1 MVFDIGG
8 DKIQSSSDLIKQ
20 FQNYVEERPWGKFEN
35 LKKEKGYLVKKLSVE
50 PKQKISLQLH
60 NDRSEYWVVVKGKGI
75 ITIDK
80 KQYSCSK
87 GSYFFIEKKQKHR
100 LENTGKVSL
109 DLIEVQLGNRLSE
122 EDIQRFEDKYGR

>member
-20 FQNYVEERPWGKFEN
+20 FQNYVERPWGKFEN

-60 NDRSEYWVVVKGKGI
+60 NDRSEYWIVVKGKGI
-75 ITIDK
+75 N
-80 KQYSCSK
+80 
-87 GSYFFIEKKQKHR
+87 HR
-100 LENTGKVSL
+100 
-109 DLIEVQLGNRLSE
+109 
-122 EDIQRFEDKYGR
+122 